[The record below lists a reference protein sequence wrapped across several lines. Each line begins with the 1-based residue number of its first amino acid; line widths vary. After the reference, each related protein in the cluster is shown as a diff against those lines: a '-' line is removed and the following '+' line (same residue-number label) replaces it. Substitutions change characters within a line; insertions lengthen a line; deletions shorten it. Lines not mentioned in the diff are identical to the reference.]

1 MYKILI
7 VEDDD
12 TITAV
17 LTRTLLKWNYEVQA
31 VVDFG
36 RVGEQFAQ
44 FSPDLVLLDI
54 SLPFFDGYYW
64 CQEIRKT
71 SQVPIIFISSAA
83 DDMNLVM
90 AVNMGADDFLAKP
103 FRLEVVLAKIQAL
116 LRRAYTF
123 GTRKDVIHA
132 GEATLSLSDA
142 TLAYNGQKLEL
153 TKNEFRILSLL
164 MEKKGCA
171 VSRDEIICA
180 LWENEAFIDDN
191 TLTVNMTRLRRKL
204 EETGLKGFIETR
216 KGMGYLIP
224 ENYRPEDGGSAK
236 GKKTCRGT

>member
-1 MYKILI
+1 MEKQPPTGYDKKRYTAALFPVNCVMGRRTGGFMYKILI

-17 LTRTLLKWNYEVQA
+17 LTRTFLKWNYEVQA

-116 LRRAYTF
+116 LAQGVY
-123 GTRKDVIHA
+123 
-132 GEATLSLSDA
+132 
-142 TLAYNGQKLEL
+142 
-153 TKNEFRILSLL
+153 
-164 MEKKGCA
+164 
-171 VSRDEIICA
+171 
-180 LWENEAFIDDN
+180 
-191 TLTVNMTRLRRKL
+191 LRH
-204 EETGLKGFIETR
+204 
-216 KGMGYLIP
+216 
-224 ENYRPEDGGSAK
+224 AK
-236 GKKTCRGT
+236 GRNPCRGSHTFLKRRHACL